1 MPKHKVFKD
10 SDSDDEYAEDVE
22 SSDEDSPAPNKDDA
36 VEKESSDA
44 DSDAEPEAITFVD
57 SRKNVLDRVRTA
69 IRQIERDRQQLK
81 AKRQKK
87 DTVYKEQ
94 KRLKLEKLTKLPEDV
109 LEAVSSKSSTARKQF
124 NSETKSSKPAAVD
137 IGTGEAKLS
146 DDENI
151 ETENAVSEA
160 EDYIPLDSNAGI
172 KAVTVNQLSK
182 TVSATQNAIEF
193 RRQSSHNPRIQ
204 RESASSFMAKSI
216 KRKVMKAS

>member
-10 SDSDDEYAEDVE
+10 SDSDEEHAEDVE
-22 SSDEDSPAPNKDDA
+22 SSDEDSLVPKDDV
-36 VEKESSDA
+36 VEEESTDA
-44 DSDAEPEAITFVD
+44 DSDAEPEAVTFVD

-94 KRLKLEKLTKLPEDV
+94 KRLKLEKLTRLPEDV
-109 LEAVSSKSSTARKQF
+109 LEAVSSNSSREQKQR
-124 NSETKSSKPAAVD
+124 NVRTKPSKPAAVD
-137 IGTGEAKLS
+137 TENEEAKATDDNNIGTK
-146 DDENI
+146 N
-151 ETENAVSEA
+151 TNSEA

-182 TVSATQNAIEF
+182 ATSTTQSAIEF
-193 RRQSSHNPRIQ
+193 RRQRSHNPQIR